1 MARLILLDDH
11 LSLHA
16 AIREYLQRIA
26 GHEFVSELT
35 RGGELISAVDR
46 RRPDLLILDL
56 ELEGEHDFDP
66 VATIHELHTIHPE
79 LKIVVFSGH
88 DEGIWLARLIDDLA
102 VDGYVHKS
110 EPLVELVHAVEHAL
124 RGATYY
130 SPRIA
135 RRKRDLDRAL
145 WERADLETLQF
156 LANGHTILQIA
167 NRLHV
172 SDRTVR
178 RSVER
183 IRTKIR
189 ATSNQEAVIKAR
201 RQGLIV

>member
-11 LSLHA
+11 LSIHS
-16 AIREYLQRIA
+16 AICEYLQRIA

-35 RGGELISAVDR
+35 RGSELISAVDR
-46 RRPDLLILDL
+46 RRPDLLVLDL

-66 VATIHELHTIHPE
+66 VRAIHELHTIHPE
-79 LKIVVFSGH
+79 LKVVVFSGH
-88 DEGIWLARLIDDLA
+88 DAGIWLARLIDDLA

-189 ATSNQEAVIKAR
+189 ATSNQEAMIKAR
-201 RQGLIV
+201 MQGLIV

>member
-16 AIREYLQRIA
+16 AIRDYLQRIA
-26 GHEFVSELT
+26 EHEFVSELT
-35 RGGELISAVDR
+35 RGSELVSAVNR

-66 VATIHELHTIHPE
+66 VGVIHELHAIHPE
-79 LKIVVFSGH
+79 LKVVVFSGH
-88 DEGIWLARLIDDLA
+88 DEGIWLFRLIDDLG
-102 VDGYVHKS
+102 VNGYVHKS
-110 EPLVELVHAVEHAL
+110 EPLAELVHAVEHAL

-145 WERADLETLQF
+145 WERADLETLQL
-156 LANGHTILQIA
+156 LADGHTVLQIA
-167 NRLHV
+167 NWLHL

-178 RSVER
+178 RSMER
-183 IRTKIR
+183 MRTKVR
-189 ATSNQEAVIKAR
+189 ATTNQEAVVKAR

>member
-16 AIREYLQRIA
+16 AIRDYPQRIA

-35 RGGELISAVDR
+35 RGGELVSAVDR

-56 ELEGEHDFDP
+56 ELEGEHDFEP
-66 VATIHELHTIHPE
+66 VAAIHELHTIHPE
-79 LKIVVFSGH
+79 LKVVVFSGH
-88 DEGIWLARLIDDLA
+88 DEGIWPARLIDDLS
-102 VDGYVHKS
+102 VNGYVHKS
-110 EPLVELVHAVEHAL
+110 EPLVELVHAVERAL
-124 RGATYY
+124 RDAAYY

-135 RRKRDLDRAL
+135 RRKRELDRAP
-145 WERADLETLQF
+145 WERADLETLQL
-156 LANGHTILQIA
+156 LADGHTTSQIA

-183 IRTKIR
+183 MRNKVR
-189 ATSNQEAVIKAR
+189 ATSTQEAIVKAR

>member
-11 LSLHA
+11 LSIHS
-16 AIREYLQRIA
+16 AIREYLQRTA

-35 RGGELISAVDR
+35 RGSELISAVDR

-66 VATIHELHTIHPE
+66 AQVIHNLNAAHPE
-79 LKIVVFSGH
+79 LKVVVFSGH

-102 VDGYVHKS
+102 VNGYVHKS

-124 RGATYY
+124 RGATYH

-135 RRKRDLDRAL
+135 RRKRDLDRTL

-156 LANGHTILQIA
+156 LANGQTISQIA

>member
-11 LSLHA
+11 LSIHA

-35 RGGELISAVDR
+35 RGSELVSVVDR
-46 RRPDLLILDL
+46 HRPDLLILDL

-66 VATIHELHTIHPE
+66 AQVIHNLNATHPE
-79 LKIVVFSGH
+79 LKVVVFSGH
-88 DEGIWLARLIDDLA
+88 DEGIWLVRLIDNLA

-124 RGATYY
+124 QGAMYY

-135 RRKRDLDRAL
+135 RHKRDLDRAL
-145 WERADLETLQF
+145 WEHADLETLQI
-156 LANGHTILQIA
+156 LADGHTVSQTA

-178 RSVER
+178 RSLER

>member
-1 MARLILLDDH
+1 MAQMILLDDH

-16 AIREYLQRIA
+16 AIRDYLQRTA
-26 GHEFVSELT
+26 GHTFVAELT
-35 RGGELISAVDR
+35 RGCELVSAVDR

-66 VATIHELHTIHPE
+66 VAAIHELHTIHPE
-79 LKIVVFSGH
+79 LKVVVFSGH

-135 RRKRDLDRAL
+135 RRKREMDRAQ
-145 WERADLETLQF
+145 WDVADLETLQL
-156 LANGHTILQIA
+156 LADGYTVAQIA
-167 NRLHV
+167 ERLHV

-183 IRTKIR
+183 IRNRIR
-189 ATSNQEAVIKAR
+189 AMSNPEAVVKAR

>member
-16 AIREYLQRIA
+16 AIRDYLQRTA
-26 GHEFVSELT
+26 GYVFVAELT
-35 RGGELISAVDR
+35 NGSKLIAVIAR
-46 RRPDLLILDL
+46 HRPDLLILDL
-56 ELEGEHDFDP
+56 QLEGEHDFDP
-66 VATIHELHTIHPE
+66 VVAIREMRATHPD
-79 LKIVVFSGH
+79 LKVVVFSGH

-102 VDGYVHKS
+102 VNGYVHKS
-110 EPLVELVHAVEHAL
+110 EPLVELVHAIEHAL

-130 SPRIA
+130 SPHVA
-135 RRKRDLDRAL
+135 RRKRELDRAQ
-145 WERADLETLQF
+145 WDSDDLETLQL
-156 LANGHTILQIA
+156 LADGHTVSQIA
-167 NRLHV
+167 GKMHV

-183 IRTKIR
+183 IRGRIR
-189 ATSNQEAVIKAR
+189 ATSNPEAVVKAR

>member
-35 RGGELISAVDR
+35 RGSELVSAVDR

-56 ELEGEHDFDP
+56 ELAGEHDFDP
-66 VATIHELHTIHPE
+66 VRAIHELHAIHPE
-79 LKIVVFSGH
+79 LKVVVFSGH
-88 DEGIWLARLIDDLA
+88 DEGIWLARLIDDLTI
-102 VDGYVHKS
+102 DGYVHKS
-110 EPLVELVHAVEHAL
+110 EPLAELVHAVEHAL

-135 RRKRDLDRAL
+135 QRKRDLDRAL
-145 WERADLETLQF
+145 WERDDLETLQL
-156 LANGHTILQIA
+156 LANGHTISQIA

-178 RSVER
+178 RSVEH
-183 IRTKIR
+183 IRNKIR
-189 ATSNQEAVIKAR
+189 ATSNQEAIVKAR